1 MLHSFSTISHFSQ
14 PFRHIRLTGKNRYPL
29 IHEKPEAKKHAP
41 FFFPPFLKLRV
52 SENRPGFPLF
62 PRPFFSVG
70 ARFLEIPFSDQ
81 NHPISNQPLR
91 AVMEDPKLSNLE
103 ELLRFGTS
111 STLVSDASVLSCGCL
126 VSEAQF
132 RSLLTS
138 NSVDNTAPCPVC
150 KNGDSLLLKSV
161 MPLRALFKLV
171 QQLQQA
177 LGTKRR
183 RRSEPTDLLTLFCKF
198 AHDSELSPETLPI
211 DFRKRP
217 QRSASP
223 ASRPESR
230 RSSHVGSLSRAS
242 FLESLHL
249 PFGGLGESPVETRI
263 QIDPVNTRLLFSHE
277 KEYNFSR
284 CFPLHRKLTTFPTQQ
299 AKFPLAPF
307 RKAPRFIGSSIHTH
321 VDETGREVT
330 RFVLISDK
338 RWELYEFYGE
348 DETRPTL
355 IACGKLTGEYGPDP
369 GSLKAPPVENDGE
382 RLNSWEHLHCKLSSK
397 WLVIAGTKGVM
408 RVLCASG
415 DVGKPAYTY
424 TTDFPIRCVAVAPD
438 DALVACGVTA
448 RERVSNHEQP
458 FIILHRMGRPQEPV
472 EPITI
477 TLPHRDPLKLLEF
490 NSSGTHLLCC
500 TAWEAR
506 CLLIRLRAANSE
518 NYRRPRLIW
527 SDSKLVR
534 GHGDA
539 MDDEGVTDVQFGP
552 PHSDTLMVTQCSLQ
566 NRPPVT
572 IKLEEGTRDDSSLWD
587 DGDFAHVI
595 GADIVARVPGVGSQI
610 HRFAASP
617 RGDGIVYLNK
627 TGYLYLVPTTTAP
640 SKAMVVLLG
649 EMANAERLSEAAA
662 VLFSPDG
669 GKVYSVDRR
678 GVFAVFDFTKGVPGV
693 NLDVVKCKIVGA

>member
-1 MLHSFSTISHFSQ
+1 
-14 PFRHIRLTGKNRYPL
+14 
-29 IHEKPEAKKHAP
+29 
-41 FFFPPFLKLRV
+41 
-52 SENRPGFPLF
+52 
-62 PRPFFSVG
+62 
-70 ARFLEIPFSDQ
+70 
-81 NHPISNQPLR
+81 
-91 AVMEDPKLSNLE
+91 MEDPKLSSLE
-103 ELLRFGTS
+103 ELLRFGVS
-111 STLVSDASVLSCGCL
+111 NTLVADTSVLTCGCL

-150 KNGDSLLLKSV
+150 HEPKSALLQTV
-161 MPLRALFKLV
+161 VPLRALYKLV
-171 QQLQQA
+171 RQLQQA
-177 LGTKRR
+177 LGTRRR
-183 RRSEPTDLLTLFCKF
+183 RRSEPTDLLTLFCKY
-198 AHDSELSPETLPI
+198 AHDSELSPETSPTE
-211 DFRKRP
+211 FRRRP

-223 ASRPESR
+223 SSREESR

-242 FLESLHL
+242 FLESIHL
-249 PFGGLGESPVETRI
+249 PFGGLGESSAEKTL
-263 QIDPVNTRLLFSHE
+263 QIHPVNTRLLLSHE

-299 AKFPLAPF
+299 TKFLLAPF

-321 VDETGREVT
+321 VDECGREIT
-330 RFVLISDK
+330 RFVLLSDK
-338 RWELYEFYGE
+338 RWELYEYLDE
-348 DETRPTL
+348 DEPRPVL
-355 IACGKLTGEYGPDP
+355 IACGKLTGEYGPDS
-369 GSLKAPPVENDGE
+369 GSLRVPVGENETDKLG
-382 RLNSWEHLHCKLSSK
+382 SWEHLHCKLSSK

-415 DVGKPAYTY
+415 EVGKPVYTY
-424 TTDFPIRCVAVAPD
+424 TTDFPIRCVAVAPN

-448 RERVSNHEQP
+448 RERVSNQEQP
-458 FIILHRMGRPQEPV
+458 FIILHRIGRPQEAM

-477 TLPHRDPLKLLEF
+477 TLPNRDPLKLLEF
-490 NSSGTHLLCC
+490 NASGTHLLCC

-534 GHGDA
+534 SQGDA
-539 MDDEGVTDVQFGP
+539 MDDEGITDVQFGP
-552 PHSDTLMVTQCSLQ
+552 PHSDTLMVAQCSLQ

-587 DGDFAHVI
+587 DGDFKHVV
-595 GADIVARVPGVGSQI
+595 GADILARVPGVGSQI

-627 TGYLYLVPTTTAP
+627 MGQLYLVPSATAP

-649 EMANAERLSEAAA
+649 EIANAERLSEAAA

-669 GKVYSVDRR
+669 GKVYSADRK
-678 GVFAVFDFTKGVPGV
+678 GNFSVFDFTKGVPGI
-693 NLDVVKCKIVGA
+693 NLEVLKCKIVGA